1 MNNWTSL
8 EALYEN
14 INKIMQQNFILKFSC
29 NVNYTASSS
38 LSNCIVIN
46 LQEQY
51 IISVKNI
58 PYEYS
63 TMHNMAV

>member
-14 INKIMQQNFILKFSC
+14 ISKFMQQNFILKFSC
-29 NVNYTASSS
+29 NVNYTASS
-38 LSNCIVIN
+38 LSKCIVIN

-58 PYEYS
+58 PDEYS